1 MIRGLFKALW
11 SKAVANSPQ
20 ARKRARQNDKRR
32 AHNASLRSLVRTKIK
47 QVVAAVDSGNADDAK
62 AAYDSAVPVIDRMA
76 NRGIIKKNKAARH
89 KSRLN
94 SRVKALANG

>member
-1 MIRGLFKALW
+1 M
-11 SKAVANSPQ
+11 ANSPQ

-32 AHNASLRSLVRTKIK
+32 AHNASLSSFVRTKIK
-47 QVVAAVDSGNADDAK
+47 QVIAALDAGNSDEAR

-94 SRVKALANG
+94 ARVKGLAS